1 MRIKGWLQDFR
12 FWECGLFE
20 VDLEFNFGSSRSIDD
35 ERCMKVSPCAT
46 GYFWKPSKKSVH
58 QFGYPQMSAE
68 NINKSQIVFKQ
79 TQAKAEKIADKKY
92 MKSLKLNGI
101 KQERYE
107 KSIQNLK

>member
-1 MRIKGWLQDFR
+1 
-12 FWECGLFE
+12 
-20 VDLEFNFGSSRSIDD
+20 
-35 ERCMKVSPCAT
+35 
-46 GYFWKPSKKSVH
+46 
-58 QFGYPQMSAE
+58 MSAE
-68 NINKSQIVFKQ
+68 NINKSQIIFKQ